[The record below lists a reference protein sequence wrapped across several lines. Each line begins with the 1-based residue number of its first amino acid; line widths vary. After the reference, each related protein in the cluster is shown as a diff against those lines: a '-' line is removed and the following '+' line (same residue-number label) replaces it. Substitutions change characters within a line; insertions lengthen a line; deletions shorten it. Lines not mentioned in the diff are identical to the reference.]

1 MDSSALCG
9 PSPYQP
15 LDPAQFIAGLQQRLI
30 VGLDRL
36 DGAIRDRTA
45 GGVRITTRHGKP
57 WIAVPPLGR
66 LPDAP
71 QLPALRA
78 EIERRHGMIDLLD
91 VLKEADHLSGFTRRP
106 LSVASREITD
116 ADTARRRKLLVSF
129 ALGSN
134 IGIKRIADA
143 IDGHPDDTEA
153 ALRRFR
159 RMYFTRENLRAAIVE
174 IVNKTLQVP
183 DELLWGPGTGP
194 TAPSTST

>member
-9 PSPYQP
+9 PYPYQP

-91 VLKEADHLSGFTRRP
+91 VLKEADHLSGFTDGRSRSP
-106 LSVASREITD
+106 PGRSPTPTPHGDASCSSRSRSGRT
-116 ADTARRRKLLVSF
+116 S
-129 ALGSN
+129 GSS
-134 IGIKRIADA
+134 GS
-143 IDGHPDDTEA
+143 P
-153 ALRRFR
+153 
-159 RMYFTRENLRAAIVE
+159 TR
-174 IVNKTLQVP
+174 
-183 DELLWGPGTGP
+183 
-194 TAPSTST
+194 